1 MRKVLTTLALLVAA
15 SLTTASP
22 AGARVMRNTI
32 GATAALSGAGHVAR
46 GTVLLGCDT
55 AGQQVQFTLTLT
67 QDGASG
73 AGHGAGVCTG
83 DLAAYEVTAPAGGGT
98 FTAGPAQACAT
109 AVNRD
114 RGVVVDTK
122 QWCRAEGVTLSAR

>member
-1 MRKVLTTLALLVAA
+1 MRRVLTGLALLVAA

-22 AGARVMRNTI
+22 AGAKVALNTI

-46 GTVLLGCDT
+46 GTVLLDCT

-73 AGHGAGVCTG
+73 AGHGAEVCTG
-83 DLAAYEVTAPAGGGT
+83 DLTAYEVTVPARAGT

-122 QWCRAEGVTLSAR
+122 QWCRAEGVTLSAG